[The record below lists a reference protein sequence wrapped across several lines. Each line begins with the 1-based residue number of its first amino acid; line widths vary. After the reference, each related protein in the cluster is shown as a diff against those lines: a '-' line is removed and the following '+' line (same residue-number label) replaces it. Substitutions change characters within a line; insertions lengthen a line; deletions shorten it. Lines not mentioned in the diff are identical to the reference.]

1 MGTQTTRGV
10 MVNGRTIGTI
20 QSDPSDSDAVVRR
33 KAWSI
38 PRVAEACVSPDS
50 VVWEIRPF
58 VVKLTMAEA

>member
-33 KAWSI
+33 KAWAI
-38 PRVAEACVSPDS
+38 PRVAAMCVSPDA
-50 VVWEIRPF
+50 VAWEVHPF
-58 VVKLTMAEA
+58 VVKLTMASA